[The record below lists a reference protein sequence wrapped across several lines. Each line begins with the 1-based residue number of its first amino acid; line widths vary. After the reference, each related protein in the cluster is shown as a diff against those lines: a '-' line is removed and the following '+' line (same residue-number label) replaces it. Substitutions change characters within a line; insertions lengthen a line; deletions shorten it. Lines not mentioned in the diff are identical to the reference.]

1 MVDVTNLT
9 DKHVEKLT
17 ELRYVIALTNE
28 RKIKNHDDGMLL
40 PYCFILYII
49 FDAKL
54 LRWIDKNTTGRF
66 YRGSSSIMF
75 EEDKDAMMFKLGVK
89 NEPQQSR

>member
-1 MVDVTNLT
+1 MVEEPIQELT
-9 DKHVEKLT
+9 D
-17 ELRYVIALTNE
+17 LRYVIARTNE

-40 PYCFILYII
+40 PHRFILYIT

-54 LRWIDKNTTGRF
+54 LRLIDKNTTGRF

-75 EEDKDAMMFKLGVK
+75 ANDKDAMMFKLGVK
-89 NEPQQSR
+89 NEYRHIITS